1 MERALQRTPEHRQEE
16 DQQMDSPSKSMAAP
30 SLQLEASPSAPIQK
44 TEEDDPLKVDRG
56 QITFDVEGTDVEG
69 SRYFSRVIHYPGGNS
84 GVTIGRGF
92 DVGQRSKK
100 ANISYMES
108 AGLTSSQVSLLAEA
122 SGLKGKAAG
131 EWVKKNKD
139 KVGTITHEQQKA
151 LFAIVYEAHKKDV
164 VRISSK
170 DDVVAKY
177 GSTDFDKQHPAIT
190 DILVDLRYRGDYH
203 SRSRVFIQKAA
214 ADNDLKKFAQLMSDS
229 KWLTDFG
236 VPKGRFAARKKFIN
250 DAAEGKESKLETP
263 ANEPASGGTDAP
275 AKEETGSPIGAG
287 VITASALNVRSG
299 PGAGNPKAGKPLTKG
314 AEIKIFEQK
323 DGWARIAPGQWVSMK
338 YVEMNKEAAKPKA
351 KPKGEVTASALNV
364 RSGPGGSNRKVGQ
377 PLKKGEKVEVL
388 EEKNGWMKI
397 GEGRWVYGKY
407 IKMSGGGSETASQP
421 EAGAETQTDTK
432 PEAGEKEEGGKTDAP
447 ATEAKPEKAE
457 DQGMVTASSLNVRK
471 GPGGDNEKVGKPLK
485 RGAKVTIY
493 KEENGW
499 YQIGEGMWVSAKFVR
514 TGSLIPENAGG
525 KPKWLQVAEGEI
537 GVQEIVGAKHND
549 RVLEYHQTTGK
560 FGTDEVPWCA
570 SFVNW
575 VHKQSGISGT
585 GSALAMSYN
594 NWGKKVDKPAYG
606 AVAVFSHGGGKGHVG
621 FVVGKQG
628 SNILVLGG
636 NQSNSVKISSY
647 STSKIVA
654 YAFPGDYEVPESA
667 YSLLG
672 MDDKLETEGY
682 SQTR

>member
-1 MERALQRTPEHRQEE
+1 MERALQRDPVQRTEAEKE
-16 DQQMDSPSKSMAAP
+16 N
-30 SLQLEASPSAPIQK
+30 ASPSNSRPAPSFDLQASAPVQMK
-44 TEEDDPLKVDRG
+44 EANTDDDPLKVDRG
-56 QITFDVEGTDVEG
+56 QVTFDAEGVDNAN
-69 SRYFSRVIHYPGGNS
+69 SIYFSRVIHYPGGNS

-108 AGLTSSQVSLLAEA
+108 AGLPSSQVSLLAEA

-131 EWVKKNKD
+131 AWVKKNKD

-177 GSTDFDKQHPAIT
+177 GATDFDKQHPAIT

-203 SRSRVFIQKAA
+203 SRSRVFLQKAA
-214 ADNDLKKFAQLMSDS
+214 ADNDLKKFAQLMSDQ

-236 VPKGRFAARKKFIN
+236 VPKSRFLARKKFIN
-250 DAAEGKESKLETP
+250 EAAEGKTPTLEKPT
-263 ANEPASGGTDAP
+263 EPAAGGGNGE
-275 AKEETGSPIGAG
+275 KEESAAPIGSG
-287 VITASALNVRSG
+287 KITASALNVRSG
-299 PGAGNPKAGKPLTKG
+299 PGAGNPKAGAALKG
-314 AEIKIFEQK
+314 GTEVKIFEQK
-323 DGWARIAPGQWVSMK
+323 DGWARIGPGQWVSLK
-338 YVEMNKEAAKPKA
+338 YVEMSKAAA

-364 RSGPGGSNRKVGQ
+364 RSGPGGSFRKVGK
-377 PLKKGEKVEVL
+377 PLLKGEKVEVQ
-388 EEKNGWMKI
+388 EEKNGWVKI
-397 GEGRWVYGKY
+397 GQGRWVYGKY
-407 IKMSGGGSETASQP
+407 LSISGSAPEAAQP
-421 EAGAETQTDTK
+421 ETEEGESKTDK
-432 PEAGEKEEGGKTDAP
+432 PENESGGKTDDAP
-447 ATEAKPEKAE
+447 AKEDAKPDKAE
-457 DQGMVTASSLNVRK
+457 EQGMVTASSLNVRS
-471 GPGGDNEKVGKPLK
+471 GPGGDNPKVGKPLT
-485 RGAKVTIY
+485 RGAKVTIF

-499 YQIGEGMWVSAKFVR
+499 YMIGKGMWVSGKYVR
-514 TGSLIPENAGG
+514 TGSLIPENKGG
-525 KPKWLQVAEGEI
+525 KPNWLQIAENEI
-537 GVQEIVGAKHND
+537 GVKEIKGAKHND

-575 VHKQSGISGT
+575 VHKQAGISST
-585 GSALAMSYN
+585 GSALAMSYK

-636 NQSNSVKISSY
+636 NQSNQVKISSY
-647 STSKIVA
+647 STGKIVA
-654 YAFPGDYEVPESA
+654 YCFPNDYDVPASA

>member
-1 MERALQRTPEHRQEE
+1 MERALERTPVQRQEE
-16 DQQMDSPSKSMAAP
+16 GQQHEAPSNSMAAP
-30 SLQLEASPSAPIQK
+30 EFSLQASAPVQLKEASG
-44 TEEDDPLKVDRG
+44 EDDPLKVDRG
-56 QITFDVEGTDVEG
+56 QVTFDAEGQDNAN
-69 SRYFSRVIHYPGGNS
+69 SIYFSRVIHYPGGNS

-108 AGLTSSQVSLLAEA
+108 AGLSSSQISLLASA
-122 SGLKGKAAG
+122 SGIKGKAAG
-131 EWVKKNKD
+131 AWVKKNKD
-139 KVGTITHEQQKA
+139 KVGTITHEQQKL
-151 LFAIVYEAHKKDV
+151 LFDIVYEAHKKDV

-177 GSTDFDKQHPAIT
+177 GATDFDKQHPAIT

-203 SRSRVFIQKAA
+203 SRSRVFLQKAA
-214 ADNDLKKFAQLMSDS
+214 ADNDLKKFAQLMSDN

-236 VPKGRFAARKKFIN
+236 VPKSRFLSRKKFIN
-250 DAAEGKESKLETP
+250 EAAEGKQPVLEKPKDT
-263 ANEPASGGTDAP
+263 ASGGGETAAP
-275 AKEETGSPIGAG
+275 EAAAPETGTPVGSGK
-287 VITASALNVRSG
+287 ITATSLNVRSG
-299 PGAGNPKAGKPLTKG
+299 PGASNPKAGKALSKG
-314 AEIKIFEQK
+314 AEIKIYEQK
-323 DGWARIAPGQWVSMK
+323 DGWARIGAGQWVSMK
-338 YVEMNKEAAKPKA
+338 YVEMNKEVKA
-351 KPKGEVTASALNV
+351 KPKGVVTASALNV
-364 RSGPGGSNRKVGQ
+364 RSGPGGSFKKVGK
-377 PLKKGEKVEVL
+377 PLLKGEKLEVQ
-388 EEKNGWMKI
+388 EEKDGWIKI
-397 GEGRWVYGKY
+397 GEGRWVSGKY
-407 IKMSGGGSETASQP
+407 VSVSGGASETTGSDT
-421 EAGAETQTDTK
+421 AENESKTDKT
-432 PEAGEKEEGGKTDAP
+432 ESEGGGKSDASSQT
-447 ATEAKPEKAE
+447 AAKPEKAE
-457 DQGMVTASSLNVRK
+457 DQGMVTASSLNVRS
-471 GPGGDNEKVGKPLK
+471 GPGGDNGKVGKPLT
-485 RGAKVTIY
+485 RGAKVTIF

-499 YQIGEGMWVSAKFVR
+499 YMIGEGRWVSAKFVR

-525 KPKWLQVAEGEI
+525 KPDWLKKAEGEI
-537 GVQEIVGAKHND
+537 GVQEIKGAKHND

-585 GSALAMSYN
+585 GSALAMSYK

-636 NQSNSVKISSY
+636 NQSNQVKISSY
-647 STSKIVA
+647 STGKIVA